1 MYAIKLTC
9 FTKLVSPGKEKEE
22 KVKCQIDNYAV
33 RPRRERRPREPGLN
47 EEERRSQDECLKK
60 KDLIIW
66 CA

>member
-1 MYAIKLTC
+1 MYATKLTY

-22 KVKCQIDNYAV
+22 KVKSQVDNYAV

-60 KDLIIW
+60 KGT
-66 CA
+66 